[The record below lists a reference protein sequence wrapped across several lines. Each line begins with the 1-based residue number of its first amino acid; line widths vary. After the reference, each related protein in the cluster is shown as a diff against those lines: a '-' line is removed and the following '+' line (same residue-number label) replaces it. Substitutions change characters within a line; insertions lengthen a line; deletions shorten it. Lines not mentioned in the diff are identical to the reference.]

1 MAMFELWLYYQ
12 LLFATLIN
20 KKYMG
25 KRNNII
31 MWLSIIVLGLLQGI
45 NRAQI
50 FFSNIMFWFVIVA
63 MIFCTYMLYQMQAI
77 VISGLVL
84 VYFSFVALGD
94 FGISFLGMAILGNR
108 FGELVYLRSVEDG
121 KLLIYILTRLIM
133 LVIVWIIK
141 KNKVS
146 KEVIEF
152 RGVLLGLGIISAVL
166 VRRYRIMLGSMVLG
180 ISDINWQQSI
190 MSLVMS
196 IMFISFVGIIF
207 IKDKMIKRENLFL
220 NMKDE
225 MEKQKY
231 KEIIASVERNNVLI
245 HDIKNHYVV
254 ISELERNRQ
263 YKELHQYITELDE
276 GFGKVEPLAYTGNQV
291 IDLVLSQKMMIAEQE
306 NISFEL
312 QTAPVLKIKLKERE
326 LCSIFGNLLDNAIES
341 CKKMEDEKWIKVKI
355 ERKNQLFFIEIANS
369 INQEPYRKGNV
380 FLSTKKD
387 KNIHGYG
394 IKSVQRIV
402 AEYEG
407 AISID
412 TRNKSFIVRMTFFDV
427 G

>member
-1 MAMFELWLYYQ
+1 
-12 LLFATLIN
+12 
-20 KKYMG
+20 
-25 KRNNII
+25 
-31 MWLSIIVLGLLQGI
+31 
-45 NRAQI
+45 
-50 FFSNIMFWFVIVA
+50 
-63 MIFCTYMLYQMQAI
+63 
-77 VISGLVL
+77 
-84 VYFSFVALGD
+84 
-94 FGISFLGMAILGNR
+94 
-108 FGELVYLRSVEDG
+108 
-121 KLLIYILTRLIM
+121 
-133 LVIVWIIK
+133 
-141 KNKVS
+141 
-146 KEVIEF
+146 
-152 RGVLLGLGIISAVL
+152 
-166 VRRYRIMLGSMVLG
+166 
-180 ISDINWQQSI
+180 